1 VTPEEYFAQEI
12 KKLGVDEQCTCSP
25 VMFESG
31 YIDMNYS
38 EDCITHPEEAAEAK
52 EKRLARERHVETVY
66 RRIEPIE
73 SYYVSALTRHDKSAT
88 VIDGMRL
95 PILPEDF
102 GTVHAVRDPLRTI
115 YRREDI
121 HSNRPSRHD
130 AYFDREKSAAKN
142 DFRELWKSRQP
153 LFYQNSRIDF
163 HISECGLSMK
173 VLLAMDFAE
182 DDPDSCPRCATEIY
196 KQAQRTEEYLEEL
209 AQEDQD

>member
-1 VTPEEYFAQEI
+1 
-12 KKLGVDEQCTCSP
+12 
-25 VMFESG
+25 MFESG
-31 YIDMNYS
+31 YIAMNYS
-38 EDCITHPEEAAEAK
+38 ESCPTHPKEATEAK
-52 EKRLARERHVETVY
+52 KTRLAREHYSATPFRRVEPV
-66 RRIEPIE
+66 E

-115 YRREDI
+115 YRPEDMQPDQNPHVRAYLSREED
-121 HSNRPSRHD
+121 
-130 AYFDREKSAAKN
+130 AAKN
-142 DFRELWKSRQP
+142 DFRELWESRQP

-182 DDPDSCPRCATEIY
+182 DDPDACPRCATAIY
-196 KQAQRTEEYLEEL
+196 KQAQRTEQYLEEI
-209 AQEDQD
+209 AEEDHK